1 MVAQTQRRV
10 YSPEEYLALEEAAA
24 EKSEFRDGE
33 RVPMT
38 GGSTTH
44 NELAGNVYA
53 LLKVALRKQPYKVF
67 IGDVRLWI
75 PERRIYTYPDV
86 MVIAD
91 GVEYYEGRQ
100 DTVLNPRVIV
110 EVLSSSMG
118 SYDREGKFAAYR
130 TLPSFEE
137 YLLLDQTRVHV
148 EHYAKTGRKRWAFAE
163 YDEEDGA
170 VKFETIPFE
179 VSLAA
184 LYKRVEIEA

>member
-1 MVAQTQRRV
+1 MQATERHF
-10 YSPEEYLALEEAAA
+10 YTPDEYLALEEEA
-24 EKSEFRDGE
+24 EFRSEYLDGLI
-33 RVPMT
+33 VPMA
-38 GGSTTH
+38 GGTTNH
-44 NELAGNVYA
+44 NRLARNLCSVMNYELDEAYEA
-53 LLKVALRKQPYKVF
+53 F

-91 GVEYYEGRQ
+91 GVEYYEGRK

-110 EVLSSSMG
+110 EVLSSSTG

-148 EHYAKTGRKRWAFAE
+148 EHYAKTGRKRWSFAE
-163 YDEEDGA
+163 YDEEDGE
-170 VKFETIPFE
+170 VKFETVPLEI
-179 VSLAA
+179 SLAA
-184 LYKRVEIEA
+184 LYKRVELEA

>member
-1 MVAQTQRRV
+1 MQATERHF
-10 YSPEEYLALEEAAA
+10 YTPEEYLALEEKASFRIEYFDGVIVPKAGLTVNRNRLTGSLCAAMSR
-24 EKSEFRDGE
+24 ELDGAYE
-33 RVPMT
+33 P
-38 GGSTTH
+38 
-44 NELAGNVYA
+44 
-53 LLKVALRKQPYKVF
+53 F

-91 GVEYYEGRQ
+91 GVEYYEGRK

-110 EVLSSSMG
+110 EVLSSSTG

-148 EHYAKTGRKRWAFAE
+148 EHYAKTGRKRWSFAE
-163 YDEEDGA
+163 YDEEDGV
-170 VKFETIPFE
+170 VKFETIPLK
-179 VSLAA
+179 VSLEA
-184 LYKRVEIEA
+184 LYKRVELEA

>member
-1 MVAQTQRRV
+1 MQATERRY
-10 YSPEEYLALEEAAA
+10 YSPEEYLALEEEA
-24 EKSEFRDGE
+24 EFRSEYLDGLI
-33 RVPMT
+33 VPMA
-38 GGSTTH
+38 GGTTNH
-44 NELAGNVYA
+44 NRLAGNLYA
-53 LLKVALRKQPYKVF
+53 AMVANLDEAYEPF

-91 GVEYYEGRQ
+91 GVEYYEGRK
-100 DTVLNPRVIV
+100 DTVLNPRMIV
-110 EVLSSSMG
+110 EVLSSSTG

-148 EHYAKTGRKRWAFAE
+148 EHYAKTGRKRWAFTE

-170 VKFETIPFE
+170 VQFETIPLK

-184 LYKRVEIEA
+184 LYKRVELEA